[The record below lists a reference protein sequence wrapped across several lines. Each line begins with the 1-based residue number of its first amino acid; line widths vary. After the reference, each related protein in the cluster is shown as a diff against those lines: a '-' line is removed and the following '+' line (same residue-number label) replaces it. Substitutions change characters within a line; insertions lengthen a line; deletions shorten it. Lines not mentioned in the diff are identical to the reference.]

1 MKGVMDMPS
10 RIGRLLA
17 AASVAL
23 LAGAAQGQDIGIALQ
38 TDATSMDPH
47 VAPTFTT
54 SALHQHVFDTLV
66 TVDPRLATGPDLAV
80 SWRTIDETT
89 WEFDLRPGVTF
100 SDGTPFTADD
110 VAFSIARVQ
119 SVRHGAGTYAPYARP
134 IKAVTVLGPHRVRL
148 ETSTP
153 YPQLLLDVSRLRMV
167 SATAARDATTADFN
181 QGRAAIGT
189 GPYRLL
195 RWTPGERLEFTRNPA
210 YWGQAAAWA
219 NVTFR
224 PIANDAA
231 RLAALLS
238 GTVDLIDKV
247 PMNDVARLRGDDRIA
262 IFQHDG
268 NRTMFLV
275 PDTAREVTPFVT
287 DRQGQPL
294 DPNPLRDARVRQA
307 LSLAINRQA
316 LTERAMEGL
325 ATPANQAAPEG
336 MFGWTPN
343 LPATTYD
350 PAAARRLLAE
360 AGYPQG
366 FRLTLHCSSGRYVN
380 DRQTC
385 LAAAQMLTRI
395 GIEAQAEAEPQ
406 TVFMTRMTAFNAS
419 LLLNGWGSYGDNLI
433 VLRQALHSVDPSRGY
448 GGFNRGRYANAEVD
462 RLIETAA
469 ATFDDRQREALQQQA
484 METAMRDGALV
495 PLYTAAWIW
504 AARRGI
510 AFTPGFDE
518 GTLAMRAAPAAR

>member
-1 MKGVMDMPS
+1 MHIA
-10 RIGRLLA
+10 RHLL
-17 AASVAL
+17 
-23 LAGAAQGQDIGIALQ
+23 GAAVATLALSAATARAQDISIALQ

-54 SALHQHVFDTLV
+54 SALHQHVFDTLIA
-66 TVDPRLATGPDLAV
+66 VDPRLATGPDLAT
-80 SWRTIDETT
+80 SWRAVNETT
-89 WEFDLRPGVTF
+89 WEFELRQGVTF
-100 SDGTPFTADD
+100 SDGTPFTAED

-134 IKAVTVLGPHRVRL
+134 ISAVTVLGPHRVRL
-148 ETSTP
+148 ETATP
-153 YPQLLLDVSRLRMV
+153 YPQLPLDVSRLRIV
-167 SATAARDATTADFN
+167 SAAAARDASTADFN

-189 GPYRLL
+189 GPYRLV
-195 RWTPGERLEFTRNPA
+195 RWTPGDRLELTRNPT
-210 YWGQAAAWA
+210 YWGQAPAWA

-224 PIANDAA
+224 PISNDAA

-238 GTVDLIDKV
+238 NTVDLIDKV
-247 PMNDVARLRGDDRIA
+247 PMNDVARLRSDARIA

-275 PDTAREVTPFVT
+275 PDTAREVSPFVT
-287 DRQGQPL
+287 DRQGKPL
-294 DPNPLRDARVRQA
+294 DPNPLRDVRVRQA
-307 LSLAINRQA
+307 LSLAINRPA
-316 LTERAMEGL
+316 LTERAMEGQ
-325 ATPANQAAPEG
+325 ASPANQAAPEG
-336 MFGWTPN
+336 MFGFTPN

-366 FRLTLHCSSGRYVN
+366 FRMVLHCSNGRYVN

-385 LAAAQMLTRI
+385 LAVAQMLTRI
-395 GIEAQAEAEPQ
+395 GVEASAEAEPQ

-419 LLLNGWGSYGDNLI
+419 LMLNGWGSYGDNLI
-433 VLRQALHSVDPSRGY
+433 VLRQSVHSVDPSRGY

-469 ATFDDRQREALQQQA
+469 ATFDDRAREILQQQA
-484 METAMRDGALV
+484 MEAAIRDGAV
-495 PLYTAAWIW
+495 IPLYTAAWIW

-518 GTLAMRAAPAAR
+518 GTLAMRAIPVAQQ

>member
-1 MKGVMDMPS
+1 MMEV
-10 RIGRLLA
+10 RITALVFAGMLRA
-17 AASVAL
+17 AAAHDL
-23 LAGAAQGQDIGIALQ
+23 GIALQ

-47 VAPTFTT
+47 VAPSFTS

-66 TVDPRLATGPDLAV
+66 AVDAGLRIQPDLAS
-80 SWRTIDETT
+80 SWRATNETT
-89 WEFDLRPGVTF
+89 WEFDLRDGAVF

-110 VAFSIARVQ
+110 VAFSITRIQ
-119 SVRHGAGTYAPYARP
+119 SVRHGAGTYAPYARS
-134 IKAVTVLGPHRVRL
+134 ISAVTVLGPRRVRL
-148 ETSTP
+148 ETATP
-153 YPQLLLDVSRLRMV
+153 YPQLLLDVSRLRIV
-167 SATAARDATTADFN
+167 SAAAAREATTAGFN

-189 GPYRLL
+189 GPYRLV
-195 RWTPGERLEFTRNPA
+195 RWSPGERLELARNPT
-210 YWGQAAAWA
+210 YWGPAPAWA

-238 GTVDLIDKV
+238 GTVDLIDKL
-247 PMNDVARLRGDDRIA
+247 PMADVARLRDDARIA

-275 PDTAREVTPFVT
+275 PDAARDVSPFVT
-287 DRQGQPL
+287 DRQGRPL
-294 DPNPLRDARVRQA
+294 DPSPLRDARVRRA

-316 LTERAMEGL
+316 LTARAMDGL
-325 ATPANQAAPEG
+325 ATPANQVAPQG
-336 MFGWTPN
+336 MFGWTPD
-343 LPATTYD
+343 LPTADYD

-366 FRLTLHCSSGRYVN
+366 FRLVLHCSNGRYVN

-385 LAAAQMLTRI
+385 LAVAQMLTRI
-395 GIEAQAEAEPQ
+395 GIEATAETEPQ
-406 TVFMTRMTAFNAS
+406 TVFMSRMTAFNAS

-433 VLRQALHSVDPSRGY
+433 VLRQAVHSVDPARGY

-469 ATFDDRQREALQQQA
+469 ATFDDGRREALQRQA
-484 METAMRDGALV
+484 METAMRDGALI

-518 GTLAMRAAPAAR
+518 GTIAMRATPVAP